1 MVLQPKALP
10 RPYAT
15 TLTSG
20 TTYMNSL
27 NPLLPLPFPNPPRP
41 GLTKVQ
47 TRSMDRTFS
56 VSKPRPR
63 TVNEEKNKSVRRK
76 MLSSC
81 IIIKRLI
88 IACRFLEVRAN

>member
-1 MVLQPKALP
+1 MQHAIKQVMVLHSKALP

-27 NPLLPLPFPNPPRP
+27 NPLLPSPFPNPPRP
-41 GLTKVQ
+41 ALTKVQ

-56 VSKPRPR
+56 VSKPRLR
-63 TVNEEKNKSVRRK
+63 TVNEETHIKSV
-76 MLSSC
+76 C
-81 IIIKRLI
+81 E
-88 IACRFLEVRAN
+88 A